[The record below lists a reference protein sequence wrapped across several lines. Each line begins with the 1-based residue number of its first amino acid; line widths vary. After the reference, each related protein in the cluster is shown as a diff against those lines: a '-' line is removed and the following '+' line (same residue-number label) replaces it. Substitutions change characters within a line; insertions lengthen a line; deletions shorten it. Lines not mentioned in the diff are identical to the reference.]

1 MDFTTVGVKVPSLSS
16 QASLLPKSLS
26 PKKPR
31 DMRERA
37 ILNHAYSNPQCH
49 QSIGKLSQPCFI
61 YALDMHF
68 IYLSQSN
75 KKKFETFITIIFPL
89 LVTQNNSEKIIIK
102 VHILKPFFCV

>member
-49 QSIGKLSQPCFI
+49 QSIGKLSQTCFI
-61 YALDMHF
+61 YTLYTC
-68 IYLSQSN
+68 IVYQSIE
-75 KKKFETFITIIFPL
+75 KKIE
-89 LVTQNNSEKIIIK
+89 
-102 VHILKPFFCV
+102 VHILKPLLPLYFIYWLLKIIQKKYII